1 MNLKIALVLLGVL
14 IGGLIGYLQR
24 PEAAEINLG
33 PLQLEVQT
41 DQPAQG
47 SGPLTSGQMRYVV
60 IFAVIGGAAGL
71 AIAMIAD
78 RRKRT

>member
-1 MNLKIALVLLGVL
+1 MNLKIALVVLGVL

-24 PEAAEINLG
+24 PESAEINIG
-33 PLQLEVQT
+33 PIKLEVQT

-47 SGPLTSGQMRYVV
+47 RGPLTSGQMRYVV
-60 IFAVIGGAAGL
+60 IFAVIGGVVGL
-71 AIAMIAD
+71 AIAMVAD